1 LGISLKSAFHLLLP
15 RSAWLIYFSGLS
27 GEDKK
32 GGAMDPLH
40 NIINIVS
47 FSLNI
52 IGALVT
58 IWGIVISLFEFL
70 KKEAFQKEDSVR
82 LNEAIRL
89 KLGSYLVLALEFFI
103 AGDIVKTIITPTWQ
117 SLGMLGA
124 IVVIRTILSYF
135 LTKDLK
141 KI

>member
-1 LGISLKSAFHLLLP
+1 MDTFH
-15 RSAWLIYFSGLS
+15 
-27 GEDKK
+27 
-32 GGAMDPLH
+32 
-40 NIINIVS
+40 NVINIVS

-52 IGALVT
+52 IGALIT
-58 IWGIVISLFEFL
+58 IWGIFLSLFEFL
-70 KKEAFQKEDSVR
+70 KKELLRKEECIKA
-82 LNEAIRL
+82 NEVIRI

-103 AGDIVKTIITPTWQ
+103 AGDIIKTIITPTWEG
-117 SLGMLGA
+117 LGILGA

>member
-1 LGISLKSAFHLLLP
+1 
-15 RSAWLIYFSGLS
+15 
-27 GEDKK
+27 
-32 GGAMDPLH
+32 MDTFH
-40 NIINIVS
+40 NIINAVS
-47 FSLNI
+47 FTLNI
-52 IGALVT
+52 IGALIT
-58 IWGIVISLFEFL
+58 IWGIVVSLFEFL
-70 KKEAFQKEDSVR
+70 KKEISGKTEAIQ
-82 LNEAIRL
+82 LNETIRI

-117 SLGMLGA
+117 SLGILGA

>member
-1 LGISLKSAFHLLLP
+1 
-15 RSAWLIYFSGLS
+15 
-27 GEDKK
+27 
-32 GGAMDPLH
+32 MDTFH
-40 NIINIVS
+40 NIISAIS
-47 FSLNI
+47 FTLNI
-52 IGALVT
+52 IGALIT
-58 IWGIVISLFEFL
+58 IWGIITSLFEFL
-70 KKEAFQKEDSVR
+70 KKEILGRFETIQ
-82 LNEAIRL
+82 LNESIRI

-117 SLGMLGA
+117 SLGILGA

>member
-1 LGISLKSAFHLLLP
+1 
-15 RSAWLIYFSGLS
+15 
-27 GEDKK
+27 
-32 GGAMDPLH
+32 MDTFH
-40 NIINIVS
+40 NIINNIS
-47 FSLNI
+47 FTLNI
-52 IGALVT
+52 IGALIT
-58 IWGIVISLFEFL
+58 IWAIIISLVDFL
-70 KKEAFQKEDSVR
+70 KKEIFERKDTVK
-82 LNEAIRL
+82 LNEAIRI

-117 SLGMLGA
+117 SLGILGA

>member
-1 LGISLKSAFHLLLP
+1 
-15 RSAWLIYFSGLS
+15 
-27 GEDKK
+27 
-32 GGAMDPLH
+32 MDSLH

-89 KLGSYLVLALEFFI
+89 KLGSYLVLSLEFFI

>member
-1 LGISLKSAFHLLLP
+1 
-15 RSAWLIYFSGLS
+15 
-27 GEDKK
+27 
-32 GGAMDPLH
+32 MDPFH
-40 NIINIVS
+40 SIINSTS
-47 FSLNI
+47 FALNI
-52 IGALVT
+52 IGALIT

-70 KKEAFQKEDSVR
+70 KKEISQRKESIQ
-82 LNEAIRL
+82 LNEAIRI

-103 AGDIVKTIITPTWQ
+103 AGDIVKTIITPTWE
-117 SLGMLGA
+117 SLGILGA

>member
-1 LGISLKSAFHLLLP
+1 MDTFH
-15 RSAWLIYFSGLS
+15 
-27 GEDKK
+27 
-32 GGAMDPLH
+32 
-40 NIINIVS
+40 NVINSVN
-47 FSLNI
+47 FALNI
-52 IGALVT
+52 IGALIT
-58 IWGIVISLFEFL
+58 IWGIILALFEFL
-70 KKEAFQKEDSVR
+70 KKEVQRKEDC
-82 LNEAIRL
+82 LKCNEVIRL

-117 SLGMLGA
+117 TLGILGA

>member
-1 LGISLKSAFHLLLP
+1 MNVFHNL
-15 RSAWLIYFSGLS
+15 
-27 GEDKK
+27 
-32 GGAMDPLH
+32 
-40 NIINIVS
+40 INIVS

-52 IGALVT
+52 IGALIT
-58 IWGIVISLFEFL
+58 IWGILVSLFGFL
-70 KKEAFQKEDSVR
+70 KKEILQQAEAVQ
-82 LNEAIRL
+82 LNETVRI

-117 SLGMLGA
+117 SLGILGA